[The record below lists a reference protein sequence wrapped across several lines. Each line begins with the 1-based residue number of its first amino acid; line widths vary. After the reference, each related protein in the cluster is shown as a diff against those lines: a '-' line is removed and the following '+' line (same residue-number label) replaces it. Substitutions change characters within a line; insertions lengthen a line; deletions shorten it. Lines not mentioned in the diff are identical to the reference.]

1 MTTDLLAD
9 VAETFERTSRV
20 RIFDSAGPGEPHRK
34 RRGRRSVLADQRDAE
49 ALTHLRTALA
59 LRPDT
64 EVMDWMQWPDLWLEL
79 LGPDDGR
86 LAVIGYLRPDWLR
99 WKSDGDLEL
108 RDPTAFVQWLTR
120 WAPAAATATA
130 G

>member
-1 MTTDLLAD
+1 MTTALLAD

-20 RIFDSAGPGEPHRK
+20 RIFDSTGPGEPHRK
-34 RRGRRSVLADQRDAE
+34 RRGRRPVLADQRDAE

-64 EVMDWMQWPDLWLEL
+64 AVMDWMQWPDLWLEL

-99 WKSDGDLEL
+99 WESDGDLEL
-108 RDPTAFVQWLTR
+108 RDPTAFMQWLTH
-120 WAPAAATATA
+120 WAPAAATTTA

>member
-20 RIFDSAGPGEPHRK
+20 RIFDSAGPGELHRK

-49 ALTHLRTALA
+49 ALAHLRTALA

-79 LGPDDGR
+79 RGPDDGR

-99 WKSDGDLEL
+99 WESDGDLEL
-108 RDPTAFVQWLTR
+108 RDPTAFVQWLNH
-120 WAPAAATATA
+120 WAPAAATAIA